1 MIPHAAPPTLGDV
14 QVRLAA
20 AAAITRAR
28 DATGPAWRAL
38 AQVAVGPDPVPAP
51 PSPWNRRAALGLAG
65 AAIAALLVGPLFKIV
80 RHDGPGSLHGIVGHY
95 IPDLYFQRIAPA
107 WLVALLVLAALAGVL
122 PM

>member
-51 PSPWNRRAALGLAG
+51 RSPWHRRAALGLAG
-65 AAIAALLVGPLFKIV
+65 AAGAAIAAPWW
-80 RHDGPGSLHGIVGHY
+80 
-95 IPDLYFQRIAPA
+95 AA
-107 WLVALLVLAALAGVL
+107 W
-122 PM
+122 